1 MEKNSKNYFRFA
13 IEMSIL
19 TLAFTVLLKKYDV
32 QPVGPN
38 GSSVG
43 LSAVN
48 SFLAGVFDYN
58 EKWYGIT
65 NFLGYVAIGVC
76 LIFALIGLIQLIQRK
91 SLAKVDRAITVMG
104 VFYIVVFGLYVF
116 FNKFAL
122 NYRPVLLEEGLEPSF
137 PSSHTLLVCS
147 VMGMAIVAFDTVI
160 KNLGLRVIADLA
172 CWAAIL
178 IMIVGRILSGVH
190 WFTDIFAGILF
201 SLTIVSY
208 YHAIV
213 LMQESED

>member
-19 TLAFTVLLKKYDV
+19 TLAYTVLLKKFDV

-48 SFLAGVFDYN
+48 SFLSGVFKYN
-58 EKWYGIT
+58 EKWYNIT
-65 NFLGYVAIGVC
+65 QFMGYVAIGVC
-76 LIFALIGLIQLIQRK
+76 LLFGLIGLIQLIQRK
-91 SLAKVDRAITVMG
+91 SLAKVDRTIIVMG
-104 VFYIVVFGLYVF
+104 IFYIFVFGLYIF

-122 NYRPVLLEEGLEPSF
+122 NYRPVLLDEGLEPSF

-178 IMIVGRILSGVH
+178 IMVIGRLLSGVH
-190 WFTDIFAGILF
+190 WVSDIFAGVLF
-201 SLTIVSY
+201 SVTIVAY

-213 LMQESED
+213 LIPESED